1 MAIEAV
7 QLSMS
12 VGPSSTGVAISEL
25 IRKPIRL
32 LAVQVS
38 WDGATA
44 TDTFSVFT
52 TLETEAPT
60 SPQPGDPP
68 YLRALGV
75 TVRVPSAF
83 SVVIPTT
90 QRRRVEP
97 PVRFA
102 FVYTNTDT
110 TNTRQVSCTIWF
122 DTEE

>member
-7 QLSMS
+7 QLSLQIE
-12 VGPSSTGVAISEL
+12 PSSTGVAVSEI

-52 TLETEAPT
+52 TLETANPT
-60 SPQPGDPP
+60 EPQPGDPP
-68 YLRALGV
+68 YLRALNV
-75 TVRVPSAF
+75 AVRVPSAF
-83 SVVIPTT
+83 SVVIPTA

-97 PVRFA
+97 PIRFA

>member
-1 MAIEAV
+1 MAIEAI
-7 QLSMS
+7 QLSIT
-12 VGPSSTGVAISEL
+12 VNPNSTGTALSEV

-38 WDGATA
+38 WDGASP

-52 TLETEAPT
+52 TLEAVAPL

-68 YLRALGV
+68 YLRALDIA
-75 TVRVPSAF
+75 VRVPSAF

-97 PVRFA
+97 PTRFA
-102 FVYTNTDT
+102 FVYTNTHET
-110 TNTRQVSCTIWF
+110 ETRKVSCTIWC